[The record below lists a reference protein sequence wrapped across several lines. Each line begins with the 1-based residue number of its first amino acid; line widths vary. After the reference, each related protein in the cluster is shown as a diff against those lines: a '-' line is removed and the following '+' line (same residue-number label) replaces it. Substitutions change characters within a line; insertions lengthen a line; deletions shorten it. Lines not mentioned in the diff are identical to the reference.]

1 MRWLQRGNPLKMKRS
16 SVTSSSGL
24 TQSTTRCSTILA
36 RGGDITLGEV
46 YTQLL
51 TFEQRVNLQSGGSQ
65 TSANIASRGGR
76 GSGRGNNNRGGRGGG
91 GRSRG
96 SNNNR
101 CRDNYNRSGF
111 KTTMEATEAKAR

>member
-1 MRWLQRGNPLKMKRS
+1 MKRPKN
-16 SVTSSSGL
+16 
-24 TQSTTRCSTILA
+24 LA
-36 RGGDITLGEV
+36 DTCFYRGPPIAPI
-46 YTQLL
+46 
-51 TFEQRVNLQSGGSQ
+51 FRKNLRISADKKNYA
-65 TSANIASRGGR
+65 ANIASRGGR